1 VTGGE
6 GLEQERQVN
15 ALLGLALLVAVVWLG
30 TCGLHAASCV
40 PEVDEADGPI
50 PAASSH
56 LRGLL

>member
-15 ALLGLALLVAVVWLG
+15 ALLGLAVLVAVLWLG
-30 TCGLHAASCV
+30 TCGLQAASCV
-40 PEVDEADGPI
+40 PEADEADGPV

-56 LRGLL
+56 TRGLL